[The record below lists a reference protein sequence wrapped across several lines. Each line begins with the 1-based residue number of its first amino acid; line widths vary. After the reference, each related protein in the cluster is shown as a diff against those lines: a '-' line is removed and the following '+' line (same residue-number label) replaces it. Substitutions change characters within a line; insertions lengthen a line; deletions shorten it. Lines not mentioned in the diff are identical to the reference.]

1 MLAIAKTSTPQL
13 PLAVTKQNLPIL
25 RTTPLPSRWSGQR
38 RFSSAARPF
47 GAHLKIRA
55 PHSPFL
61 QERFRANRGA
71 LSQKR
76 GSACASIYKNYCACQ
91 NDTFGKAHP
100 ICRKLTAPPKGVK
113 RGIQIICV
121 PTYAARGGNCP
132 QSKAN
137 GRLPLQSR
145 RISQPSARREIR
157 EPFIGHISSDRGRGS
172 SCRDVR
178 QRTFCRSSPL
188 RWDSR
193 RPR

>member
-1 MLAIAKTSTPQL
+1 MH
-13 PLAVTKQNLPIL
+13 N
-25 RTTPLPSRWSGQR
+25 R
-38 RFSSAARPF
+38 AA
-47 GAHLKIRA
+47 
-55 PHSPFL
+55 SPFL

-121 PTYAARGGNCP
+121 PYFTGLSKKICASKDFLGRGGAAARVGRFVISKTLISKGGRRRAP
-132 QSKAN
+132 QRKTSAVPTR
-137 GRLPLQSR
+137 GRAVGLSSIR

-157 EPFIGHISSDRGRGS
+157 EH
-172 SCRDVR
+172 
-178 QRTFCRSSPL
+178 L
-188 RWDSR
+188 
-193 RPR
+193 